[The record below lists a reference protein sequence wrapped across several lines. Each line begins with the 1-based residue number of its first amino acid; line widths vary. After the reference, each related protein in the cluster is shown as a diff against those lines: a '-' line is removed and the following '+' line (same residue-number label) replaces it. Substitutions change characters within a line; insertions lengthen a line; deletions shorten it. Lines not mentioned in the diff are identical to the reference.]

1 MPMNDFTVTKE
12 LSPEEFMKPRCKVK
26 VGDRIYRKV
35 RSMTIP
41 DRMEVTEVIPNE
53 SGYFFK
59 VKYMYHTVGTN
70 MPLQRTF
77 SDAIFNDDS
86 WVIEKKGVDF

>member
-1 MPMNDFTVTKE
+1 MDSNEMTQDIDLK
-12 LSPEEFMKPRCKVK
+12 EFMKPRCKVK
-26 VGDRIYRKV
+26 VGDRIYRKI

-77 SDAIFNDDS
+77 SDTIFNDDS

>member
-1 MPMNDFTVTKE
+1 MDSNKMMQDIDLK
-12 LSPEEFMKPRCKVK
+12 EFMKPRCKVK
-26 VGDRIYRKV
+26 VGDRIYRKI

-70 MPLQRTF
+70 MPLRRTF